1 MWLPLNLGKK
11 GTLGLSIIDHKDSI
25 NAESNGRFS
34 VAVMDASVDY
44 SYPCSSDALPF
55 KDEFGEHEIV
65 HALVG
70 ICYGGDDLMSCIQ
83 LCIKEI
89 ELQHL

>member
-11 GTLGLSIIDHKDSI
+11 GTLGLSIIDHEDSI

-34 VAVMDASVDY
+34 VAVMEASVDY
-44 SYPCSSDALPF
+44 QYPCFSDALPF
-55 KDEFGEHEIV
+55 RDEFGYHDIV

-70 ICYGGDDLMSCIQ
+70 ICYGSDSLLECIEC
-83 LCIKEI
+83 CIRDI
-89 ELQHL
+89 ESRGI